1 MMNYKRILL
10 YTLFGLT
17 ILIASPPN
25 EEFRATWV
33 ITWDHINRYE
43 TPGQNLERVAKI
55 MDDHAD
61 ANMNAVIFQVRQSGT
76 AYYQSSYEPWGYYS
90 GYQNP
95 GYDPLEVAI
104 EEAHARGMELHA
116 WFNVFQTSS
125 THNGTPAAE
134 HPEWICRDQN
144 GSSMTSYRAVSPGLE
159 DVRNYSVNVAME
171 IVRNYDIDGLH
182 LDYVRWNEHTN
193 TNRNSAPLP
202 EQLNRLDGIISQN
215 DVDALNANSS
225 GRYLYDYEHPYSA
238 GVPDGFS
245 TWEKWWRWCV
255 TEFVSTLHDSIQ
267 AVKPHVKLSAAVLGK
282 YNWSGWQGYGTVYQ
296 DGALWYNN
304 GYLDH
309 IMPMSY
315 HWTSANGFLGMLS
328 TDCPDC
334 WELFIQP
341 GIDSGRPFTVGP
353 GSYILD
359 ENNVWN
365 NHSEIVG
372 ACRGL
377 SWVEGFQFFSYGTW
391 RDKNYFG
398 TAGET
403 FFIEKSKIG
412 KNPFGNTLILDPPII
427 VLSSTEDGN
436 FDLDIYPK
444 EIDKPNWIITYQ
456 STNPTASTETADI
469 IDIQFTKDSFM
480 VPIERATYDTSQ
492 TQFFFSTTA
501 DRFWQESAKSNLVL
515 ISGPGD
521 QQTKSFDLFQNYPNP
536 FTKKTTVLL
545 ATSYKRD
552 VELIIWSLD
561 GKKVKIL
568 LDEQLYPG
576 YYSYDWTGLNDVG
589 QQIASGIYFCTI
601 GWNGK
606 IIDSKK
612 LIYVK

>member
-1 MMNYKRILL
+1 MNYKRILL
-10 YTLFGLT
+10 YTLFDLT

-134 HPEWICRDQN
+134 HPEWICRDQSGN
-144 GSSMTSYRAVSPGLE
+144 PMTSYRAVSPGLE

-182 LDYVRWNEHTN
+182 LDYVRWNEHTS

-202 EQLNRLDGIISQN
+202 EQLNRLDGIISQ
-215 DVDALNANSS
+215 DEIDALNANSS

-245 TWEKWWRWCV
+245 TWEKWWRWSV

-315 HWTSANGFLGMLS
+315 HWTTTTGFLGMLS
-328 TDCPDC
+328 NDCPSC
-334 WELFIQP
+334 WEIFIQP
-341 GIDSGRPFTVGP
+341 GIQSGRPFTVGP
-353 GSYILD
+353 GSYILED
-359 ENNVWN
+359 NNVWN
-365 NHSEIVG
+365 NHSSIVN
-372 ACRGL
+372 AMRGL
-377 SWVEGFQFFSYGTW
+377 DWVDGFQFFSYGTW
-391 RDKNYFG
+391 RDQNYFA

-403 FFIEKSKIG
+403 FFLENSKI
-412 KNPFGNTLILDPPII
+412 KPNPLGTPTFLNPPVI
-427 VLSSTEDGN
+427 VLSSVDN
-436 FDLDIYPK
+436 HLYQLDVYPK
-444 EIDKPNWIITYQ
+444 ATDEPNWTITYQ

-480 VPIERATYDTSQ
+480 VPIKRATYDTSQ

-515 ISGPGD
+515 ISGPRD

-576 YYSYDWTGLNDVG
+576 YYSYDWAGLNDVG
-589 QQIASGIYFCTI
+589 QQIPSGIYFCTL

>member
-1 MMNYKRILL
+1 MNYKRILL

-134 HPEWICRDQN
+134 HPEWVCRDQN

-159 DVRNYSVNVAME
+159 EVRNYTVNVAME

-182 LDYVRWNEHTN
+182 LDYVRWNEHIN
-193 TNRNSAPLP
+193 TNRNSVPLP

-353 GSYILD
+353 GSYILY

-365 NHSEIVG
+365 NHIEIVG

-403 FFIEKSKIG
+403 FFIKKSKIG
-412 KNPFGNTLILDPPII
+412 KNPFGSTLILDPPVI

-589 QQIASGIYFCTI
+589 QQIASGIYFCTL

>member
-1 MMNYKRILL
+1 
-10 YTLFGLT
+10 
-17 ILIASPPN
+17 
-25 EEFRATWV
+25 
-33 ITWDHINRYE
+33 
-43 TPGQNLERVAKI
+43 
-55 MDDHAD
+55 
-61 ANMNAVIFQVRQSGT
+61 
-76 AYYQSSYEPWGYYS
+76 
-90 GYQNP
+90 
-95 GYDPLEVAI
+95 
-104 EEAHARGMELHA
+104 
-116 WFNVFQTSS
+116 
-125 THNGTPAAE
+125 
-134 HPEWICRDQN
+134 
-144 GSSMTSYRAVSPGLE
+144 VSPGLE

-182 LDYVRWNEHTN
+182 LDYVRWNEHIN

-245 TWEKWWRWCV
+245 TWEKWWRWSV

-353 GSYILD
+353 GSYILY

-412 KNPFGNTLILDPPII
+412 KNPFGSTLILDPPVI

-521 QQTKSFDLFQNYPNP
+521 QLTKSFDLFQNYPNP

-589 QQIASGIYFCTI
+589 QQIASGIYFCTL

>member
-1 MMNYKRILL
+1 MNYKRILL

-134 HPEWICRDQN
+134 HPEWVCRDQN

-159 DVRNYSVNVAME
+159 EVRNYTVNVAME

-182 LDYVRWNEHTN
+182 LDYVRWNEHIN
-193 TNRNSAPLP
+193 TNRNSVPLP

-353 GSYILD
+353 GSYILY

-365 NHSEIVG
+365 NHIEIVG

-403 FFIEKSKIG
+403 FFIKKSKIG
-412 KNPFGNTLILDPPII
+412 KNPFGSTLILDPPVI

-589 QQIASGIYFCTI
+589 QQIASGIFFCTL